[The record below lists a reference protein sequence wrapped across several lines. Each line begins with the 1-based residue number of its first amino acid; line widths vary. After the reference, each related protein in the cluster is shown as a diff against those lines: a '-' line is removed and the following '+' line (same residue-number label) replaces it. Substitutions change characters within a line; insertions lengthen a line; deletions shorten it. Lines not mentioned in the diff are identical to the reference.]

1 MGTILAGCSFVHMA
15 SVAESNGAQ
24 LVILVHADD
33 NIDRFLLIS
42 DHSIYKL
49 FIIKASQVKIPVIVV
64 AKSDGIKISEL

>member
-42 DHSIYKL
+42 DHSINS
-49 FIIKASQVKIPVIVV
+49 IIYNLSIL
-64 AKSDGIKISEL
+64 S